1 MFSSPNTLWVNT
13 IKALHGQD
21 GGLDNQGCNFNG
33 IWSRIVGTSN
43 FLHSKDIIPL
53 NSFRF
58 KVGCGTRIRFW
69 KDIWI
74 GDSPLLTRY
83 NRLYRLDQD
92 KDCLIID
99 RIVDEHWNWNW
110 SRDDIGIRN
119 TAYLRDLLMEIS
131 QVDISVD
138 EDTCTW
144 SLADDGIFSVRSSR
158 RLIDSKLLPSIF
170 LSTSWD
176 NILPRKVN
184 IFLWSISLHRL
195 PHRLTLSSRGI
206 DILTISCSSCNG
218 NVESV
223 IWLRMFGLLFVKSRC
238 YTLYGAAFSVDMEI
252 FVTASFSCS
261 TKPMTKGEYRD
272 DKKDVRKGG

>member
-33 IWSRIVGTSN
+33 IGSRIVGTSN

-83 NRLYRLDQD
+83 NRLYRLDKD

-99 RIVDEHWNWNW
+99 RIVDGHWNWNW

-119 TAYLRDLLMEIS
+119 AAYLRDLLMEIS
-131 QVDISVD
+131 QSDWPAIIVINHYQAPQITAGQSDC
-138 EDTCTW
+138 DTQPDVPT
-144 SLADDGIFSVRSSR
+144 
-158 RLIDSKLLPSIF
+158 
-170 LSTSWD
+170 
-176 NILPRKVN
+176 
-184 IFLWSISLHRL
+184 
-195 PHRLTLSSRGI
+195 LTCAPGHML
-206 DILTISCSSCNG
+206 
-218 NVESV
+218 E
-223 IWLRMFGLLFVKSRC
+223 
-238 YTLYGAAFSVDMEI
+238 
-252 FVTASFSCS
+252 
-261 TKPMTKGEYRD
+261 KP
-272 DKKDVRKGG
+272 